1 MHLSDRITGPFLVGL
16 GAIAAYG
23 GSRLPPVPGQ
33 QIGPNV
39 FPLVVGIGLSICGV
53 MIALGV
59 GRHFEEEAEADLL
72 AHEDPIPD
80 IRAHAQPVLRPA
92 RARPAGAAHRLR
104 ARRRQ
109 AWLRPNGRADRAYRG
124 KDPWRELAAR
134 GAARRHRADLRPSRL
149 LQAAPGSTS
158 RGPPADAVVTMSDL
172 LDAFRLVPAT
182 DVLIAILLSSIYGL
196 VVGSLPGLSATMAT
210 ALLVP
215 VTFYLSPIAAVAT
228 IISASAM
235 AIFSGDIPGCLL
247 RIPGTPASAA
257 YTDEAYAMTRK
268 GQPSSRSASA
278 SVVLGAR
285 RDRGHAVADDPRPDA
300 RRDGAVVLD
309 LRVFLAR
316 LPRPDVRDAR
326 RALLAG
332 ESDRQHAPRPPVLL
346 RRDGESGRHAALHL
360 RLDGPPRR
368 HRGDPGARRRLR
380 RLGGHASD
388 GDAGPAALPRR
399 RFGSI
404 MAGQWALTKKY
415 PKQQVRGNIIGIII
429 GVLPGAGAD
438 MAAWVSY
445 AMAKRFSKEPEKFGT
460 GHPEGLI
467 EAGASNNASLASGW
481 VPALL
486 FGIPGDTITAIA
498 IGVLYM
504 KGLNPGPT
512 LFTERASSMYA
523 LYIIFIIANIIM
535 IPLGIAMIRLASL
548 ILRAPRSSVMPVI
561 ILCCAVGTF
570 ATGNNL
576 FNVICVAF
584 FGVLGFVMEKN
595 GYPVAALVLGIV
607 MGTMVE
613 QSFVTSLIKSDGS
626 LLPFFERPVSAV
638 LAAMTIA
645 CLVWPFF
652 VWGRRWITGR
662 RGVRRSHRVALS
674 RRLSCAIFRPAHPAG
689 LFWHMPAGALRAGG
703 PE

>member
-1 MHLSDRITGPFLVGL
+1 
-16 GAIAAYG
+16 
-23 GSRLPPVPGQ
+23 
-33 QIGPNV
+33 
-39 FPLVVGIGLSICGV
+39 
-53 MIALGV
+53 
-59 GRHFEEEAEADLL
+59 
-72 AHEDPIPD
+72 
-80 IRAHAQPVLRPA
+80 
-92 RARPAGAAHRLR
+92 
-104 ARRRQ
+104 
-109 AWLRPNGRADRAYRG
+109 
-124 KDPWRELAAR
+124 
-134 GAARRHRADLRPSRL
+134 
-149 LQAAPGSTS
+149 
-158 RGPPADAVVTMSDL
+158 MSDL
-172 LDAFRLVPAT
+172 FDAFRLVAAT

-268 GQPSSRSASA
+268 GQAELALGICVWFSA
-278 SVVLGAR
+278 
-285 RDRGHAVADDPRPDA
+285 
-300 RRDGAVVLD
+300 
-309 LRVFLAR
+309 
-316 LPRPDVRDAR
+316 
-326 RALLAG
+326 
-332 ESDRQHAPRPPVLL
+332 
-346 RRDGESGRHAALHL
+346 
-360 RLDGPPRR
+360 
-368 HRGDPGARRRLR
+368 
-380 RLGGHASD
+380 LGGIAGTLSLIILAPALAEMALSFSTYEYFWLAFLGLMCATLVARSSPVKAIASMLL
-388 GDAGPAALPRR
+388 GLLFSCVGMENPAGTPRFTFGSTDLLGGIEVIPALVGVFAVSEVMRAMVTPDPPPLPRR

-638 LAAMTIA
+638 LAALTIA

-652 VWGRRWITGR
+652 VWGRRWISGR
-662 RGVRRSHRVALS
+662 RGVTA
-674 RRLSCAIFRPAHPAG
+674 AA
-689 LFWHMPAGALRAGG
+689 
-703 PE
+703 E